1 MSTSAIISIVGCV
14 IAGAATAIF
23 MIVQKLNENKSLKE
37 ANIRM
42 EERCHAQ
49 NAIADEY
56 DDPEDDWYAELAERK
71 RRKRALRQQ
80 QQAQQAQRVQQQQYT
95 QQAPPPPVQQPQ
107 PQPTYQAPP
116 PPPQP
121 VQQTY
126 DPALHDSRRNNYT
139 VDHSVNDGIN
149 VTLIRMVGQLAE
161 QLGQGMNAIHTEFR
175 SMCGGVN
182 NMPTY
187 MSPYGYNPYGQN
199 FYACGGGWSS
209 PHDDHDLDRFFSKN
223 RWNLARQQQQQQQ
236 PPYGYGPYGAS
247 YSPFKRP
254 TFMYDPQFNHG
265 SYPPPPPSQYQPT
278 YPQMNYPYGGMS
290 GTDRMFAEKTY
301 RIDPNTGDRYDINGC
316 KLYVDR
322 YGNVLAEPSGGF
334 RYDINGNQYD
344 GFGNLVR
351 RAEDVLPCHREE
363 QARNVQ
369 MMRNANQPPPSPYN
383 SPQQGNPY
391 NSPQQGNP
399 YNSPQQ
405 TPFGSS
411 ASGRRLPTPEE
422 ADRLVKGNLM
432 NYYNSSDYNFIR
444 PITDNGSRRN
454 DVGSSG
460 GGLAANRFIQELI
473 RKGEI

>member
-37 ANIRM
+37 ENIRM
-42 EERCHAQ
+42 QERFHAQ
-49 NAIADEY
+49 NALADEY

-71 RRKRALRQQ
+71 RRKRARRQQ
-80 QQAQQAQRVQQQQYT
+80 QQAQAAQCVQQQQYT
-95 QQAPPPPVQQPQ
+95 QQAPPPVQQ
-107 PQPTYQAPP
+107 PQPTYQT

-126 DPALHDSRRNNYT
+126 DPPLHDSRRNNYT
-139 VDHSVNDGIN
+139 VDHNVSNDGIN
-149 VTLIRMVGQLAE
+149 VTLIRMIGQLAE
-161 QLGQGMNAIHTEFR
+161 QVGQGMNAIHSEYR
-175 SMCGGVN
+175 SMCGGN

-199 FYACGGGWSS
+199 FYAGGGGWGY
-209 PHDDHDLDRFFSKN
+209 PHDDLDRFFSKN
-223 RWNLARQQQQQQQ
+223 PWNLARQQQYQ

-265 SYPPPPPSQYQPT
+265 SYPPPPSQYHPYSQPT

-301 RIDPNTGDRYDINGC
+301 RVDPNTGDRYDINGC
-316 KLYVDR
+316 KLYVDQ
-322 YGNVLAEPSGGF
+322 YGNVLAEPSGGL

-369 MMRNANQPPPSPYN
+369 MMRNVNQPPPSPYQ
-383 SPQQGNPY
+383 PQQGNPY
-391 NSPQQGNP
+391 NPP
-399 YNSPQQ
+399 PQ

-422 ADRLVKGNLM
+422 ADRLVKGSRM
-432 NYYNSSDYNFIR
+432 NYNSSDYNFIR
-444 PITDNGSRRN
+444 PMADNGNRRN

-460 GGLAANRFIQELI
+460 LAANPFIQELI
-473 RKGEI
+473 RKGEL